1 MSWTPELKESLRR
14 LWSFPSMS
22 TAEIGRRLGV
32 SKNSVVGQA
41 HRLGLPA
48 RESPIGRTGP
58 RPVVVPVAKQVRGA
72 AALAVARQRS
82 LPPAG
87 PQRAGG
93 GGSVAALVGR
103 AAASCPKVTLPHLGA
118 PPPQDSRP
126 VWKSTTSHYPAE
138 MTCQFPTDTPPRGV
152 LPTFC
157 GATRHPGRPYCLV
170 HCERAYTGFRAEAVA
185 A

>member
-1 MSWTPELKESLRR
+1 MSWTPEAEALLRQ
-14 LWSFPSMS
+14 LWNVEKLS
-22 TAEIGRRLGV
+22 AVQIGRRVHKTANAVIG
-32 SKNSVVGQA
+32 KA
-41 HRLGLPA
+41 DRLGLDQ
-48 RESPIGRTGP
+48 RESPLIARRP
-58 RPVVVPVAKQVRGA
+58 RPAPAVKPISGA
-72 AALAVARQRS
+72 GAVARAQRS
-82 LPPAG
+82 SLPR
-87 PQRAGG
+87 RAGG

-103 AAASCPKVTLPHLGA
+103 AAESCPKVTLPQLGA

-157 GATRHPGRPYCLV
+157 GATRHPGRPYCLA